1 MGSTDIAILIGAQI
15 VVTLLAVSIFVALR
29 KRDPDAVVATR
40 REEGETVAAG
50 ARTASGRDI
59 RTRTRFL
66 ATVSHEIRTPLNG
79 VMGLAQLLDMTR
91 LDAEQASYVEAI
103 MKSSRAL
110 AQLIDDI
117 LDFSQIDAG
126 KLALRPEN
134 FELTPLVEGV
144 VELLAPRA
152 GAKGLEIASVISPD
166 APTQLTGDPA
176 RLRQI
181 LINLVGNAV
190 NYTDRGGVGLR
201 VYVEGPSLRFD
212 VRDSGPGVPAAAREA
227 IFEEFERADWSA
239 KPQGGAGLGL
249 AISRRLVQLMGGAL
263 ALSDTSDAGSTFS
276 VFLPLTESVAPS
288 PPQPLLGQRVLIVG
302 QSLFEAPF
310 LAESLR
316 SAGAEATIM
325 AGAPAIDLLAQK
337 DAAVTCHVVLLDCA
351 LGPEAITALVK
362 SARLGGSRRLF
373 LLFSPLERRAF
384 GEAALRDVDG
394 WLVKPV
400 RRSSLLTR
408 LSQKGP
414 DAPASAA
421 SALPFPI
428 LDGLR
433 VLVAEDNDVNALIV
447 TRALGKFGAEVTRV
461 GNGAEAVVRAAE
473 GLGPGAAPFDAIL
486 MDLFLPELDGRDAT
500 REIRAAEAGAGAPR
514 TPIVIVTASVL
525 EEDARTAR
533 AAGAD
538 ALLTKPVDL
547 TLLAATLD
555 ELRVAPTETGSAP
568 SSRAARR
575 KPELQ

>member
-15 VVTLLAVSIFVALR
+15 VVTLLAVSVFVALR
-29 KRDPDAVVATR
+29 KRDQDAARASEAREHSAAHARGPSGPD
-40 REEGETVAAG
+40 
-50 ARTASGRDI
+50 I
-59 RTRTRFL
+59 QTRTRFL

-103 MKSSRAL
+103 MKSGRAL

-117 LDFSQIDAG
+117 LDFSQIEAG
-126 KLALRPEN
+126 KFALRPEN
-134 FELTPLVEGV
+134 FELTPPVEGV

-152 GAKGLEIASVISPD
+152 GAKGLEIASVVSPD

-176 RLRQI
+176 RLRQV
-181 LINLVGNAV
+181 LINLLGNAV

-201 VYVEGPSLRFD
+201 VYVDGPSLRFD

-227 IFEEFERADWSA
+227 IFEEFERADWST
-239 KPQGGAGLGL
+239 KPRGGAGLGL

-276 VFLPLTESVAPS
+276 IILPLTESVAPS
-288 PPQPLLGQRVLIVG
+288 PPQPLVGQRVLIVA

-316 SAGAEATIM
+316 SAGAVATIM
-325 AGAPAIDLLAQK
+325 AGPPAIDLLAQK
-337 DAAVTCHVVLLDCA
+337 EAPSYHAILLDCA
-351 LGPEAITALVK
+351 LGPEAISALVK
-362 SARLGGSRRLF
+362 RARLDGARHF

-400 RRSSLLTR
+400 RKASLLTR
-408 LSQKGP
+408 LSHARS

-421 SALPFPI
+421 SAKPFPV

-433 VLVAEDNDVNALIV
+433 VLLAEDNDVNALIV

-473 GLGPGAAPFDAIL
+473 GFGPGAAP
-486 MDLFLPELDGRDAT
+486 
-500 REIRAAEAGAGAPR
+500 
-514 TPIVIVTASVL
+514 
-525 EEDARTAR
+525 
-533 AAGAD
+533 
-538 ALLTKPVDL
+538 
-547 TLLAATLD
+547 
-555 ELRVAPTETGSAP
+555 
-568 SSRAARR
+568 
-575 KPELQ
+575 

>member
-15 VVTLLAVSIFVALR
+15 VVTLLAVSVFVALR
-29 KRDPDAVVATR
+29 QRDQDAARAREAREDSAAHARGPSGPD
-40 REEGETVAAG
+40 
-50 ARTASGRDI
+50 SQ
-59 RTRTRFL
+59 TRTRFL

-103 MKSSRAL
+103 MKSGRAL

-117 LDFSQIDAG
+117 LDFSQIEAG
-126 KLALRPEN
+126 KFALRSEN

-152 GAKGLEIASVISPD
+152 GAKGLEIASIVSSD
-166 APTQLTGDPA
+166 APPRLTGDPA
-176 RLRQI
+176 RLRQA

-201 VYVEGPSLRFD
+201 VYVKGPSLRFD

-227 IFEEFERADWSA
+227 IFEEFERANWST
-239 KPQGGAGLGL
+239 KPRGGAGLGL

-263 ALSDTSDAGSTFS
+263 TLSDTSDAGSTFS
-276 VFLPLTESVAPS
+276 IILPLTESVAPS
-288 PPQPLLGQRVLIVG
+288 PPQPLLGHRVLIIA

-310 LAESLR
+310 LAESLT
-316 SAGAEATIM
+316 SAGAVATIM
-325 AGAPAIDLLAQK
+325 AGAPAIDLLTKKGAGETYH
-337 DAAVTCHVVLLDCA
+337 AILLDCA
-351 LGPEAITALVK
+351 LGPEAISALVK
-362 SARLGGSRRLF
+362 SARLDGARLF

-400 RRSSLLTR
+400 RKASLLTR
-408 LSQKGP
+408 LSHKGP
-414 DAPASAA
+414 DAPTSAA
-421 SALPFPI
+421 GALPFPV

-525 EEDARTAR
+525 EEDARAAR

-547 TLLAATLD
+547 AQLAATLD
-555 ELRVAPTETGSAP
+555 ELRVAPAETAAATSLR
-568 SSRAARR
+568 SARR

>member
-15 VVTLLAVSIFVALR
+15 VVTLLAVSVFVALR
-29 KRDPDAVVATR
+29 KRDQDAARASEAREHSAAHARGPSGPD
-40 REEGETVAAG
+40 
-50 ARTASGRDI
+50 I
-59 RTRTRFL
+59 QTRTRFL

-103 MKSSRAL
+103 MKSGRAL

-117 LDFSQIDAG
+117 LDFSQIEAG
-126 KLALRPEN
+126 KFALRSEN

-152 GAKGLEIASVISPD
+152 GAKGLEIASVVSPD

-176 RLRQI
+176 RLRQV
-181 LINLVGNAV
+181 LINLLGNAV

-201 VYVEGPSLRFD
+201 VYVDGPSLRFD

-227 IFEEFERADWSA
+227 IFEEFERADWST

-276 VFLPLTESVAPS
+276 IILPLTESVAPS
-288 PPQPLLGQRVLIVG
+288 PPQPLVGQRVLIVA

-316 SAGAEATIM
+316 SAGAVATIM
-325 AGAPAIDLLAQK
+325 AGPPAIDLLAQK
-337 DAAVTCHVVLLDCA
+337 EAPSYHAILLDCA
-351 LGPEAITALVK
+351 LGPEAIGALVK
-362 SARLGGSRRLF
+362 SARLGGARRLF

-384 GEAALRDVDG
+384 GQAALRDVDG

-400 RRSSLLTR
+400 RQSSLLTR
-408 LSQKGP
+408 LSHKGP
-414 DAPASAA
+414 DAPTSAA
-421 SALPFPI
+421 GALPFPV

-461 GNGAEAVVRAAE
+461 GNGAEAVVQAAE

-486 MDLFLPELDGRDAT
+486 MDLFLPELDGRHAT

-525 EEDARTAR
+525 EEDARAAR

-547 TLLAATLD
+547 AQLAATLD
-555 ELRVAPTETGSAP
+555 ELRVAPAETVAVP
-568 SSRAARR
+568 SLRAERS
-575 KPELQ
+575 KSELQ

>member
-15 VVTLLAVSIFVALR
+15 VITLLAVSVFVALR
-29 KRDPDAVVATR
+29 KRDQDAARAREAREDRAAHADGTSGPD
-40 REEGETVAAG
+40 
-50 ARTASGRDI
+50 I
-59 RTRTRFL
+59 QTRTRFL

-103 MKSSRAL
+103 MKSGRAL

-117 LDFSQIDAG
+117 LDFSQIEAG

-134 FELTPLVEGV
+134 FELAPLVEGV
-144 VELLAPRA
+144 IELLAPRA
-152 GAKGLEIASVISPD
+152 GAKGLEIASVISSD

-181 LINLVGNAV
+181 LLNLVGNAV
-190 NYTDRGGVGLR
+190 NYTDGGGVGLR
-201 VYVEGPSLRFD
+201 VYVDGPSLRFD
-212 VRDSGPGVPAAAREA
+212 VRDSGPGVPADAREA
-227 IFEEFERADWSA
+227 IFEEFERVDCST
-239 KPQGGAGLGL
+239 KPQNGAGLGL

-263 ALSDTSDAGSTFS
+263 SLSDTSDAGSTFS
-276 VFLPLTESVAPS
+276 VFLPLTESAAPS
-288 PPQPLLGQRVLIVG
+288 QPRPLLGQRVLIVG

-310 LAESLR
+310 LAESLT

-325 AGAPAIDLLAQK
+325 AGPPAIDLLAQK
-337 DAAVTCHVVLLDCA
+337 DAASYYAILLDCA
-351 LGPEAITALVK
+351 LGPEAISALVK
-362 SARLGGSRRLF
+362 RARLGGARRLF

-384 GEAALRDVDG
+384 GQAALRDVDG

-400 RRSSLLTR
+400 RRSSLLAR
-408 LSQKGP
+408 LSLKGP
-414 DAPASAA
+414 DAPATAA
-421 SALPFPI
+421 SALPFPV

-547 TLLAATLD
+547 ALLAATLD
-555 ELRVAPTETGSAP
+555 ELRVAPAETAAAP
-568 SSRAARR
+568 SLRAAQS